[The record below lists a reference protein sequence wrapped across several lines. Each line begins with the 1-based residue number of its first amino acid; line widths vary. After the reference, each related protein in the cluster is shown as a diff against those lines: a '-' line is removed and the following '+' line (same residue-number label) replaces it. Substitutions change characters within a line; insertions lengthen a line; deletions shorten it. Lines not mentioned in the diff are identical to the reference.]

1 MLNSNNRTTVGSA
14 EQQHL
19 NVGHFPFTFSRL
31 PLEPGLY
38 LGKIKLY
45 GVSEACKK
53 ACRSANFLVKY
64 TKKETGSALEGDEAL
79 ELTMANYG
87 RDECG
92 GGSYL
97 SRRRRERA
105 SWTVG
110 STVGV
115 CAVQLQERSAS
126 ALVRW
131 PMPIG
136 HMFPTHRTSV
146 FAKNSR
152 LRRTQ
157 L

>member
-64 TKKETGSALEGDEAL
+64 TKKEAGSALEGDEAL

-87 RDECG
+87 RDEWW
-92 GGSYL
+92 L
-97 SRRRRERA
+97 LLEP
-105 SWTVG
+105 
-110 STVGV
+110 
-115 CAVQLQERSAS
+115 SA
-126 ALVRW
+126 A
-131 PMPIG
+131 
-136 HMFPTHRTSV
+136 
-146 FAKNSR
+146 
-152 LRRTQ
+152 
-157 L
+157 